1 MRHTGSA
8 ADAEELLRNHQSKI
22 GKGLRRVKSKRQAEI
37 LRIIEEVDVETQ
49 DQLLSE
55 LKARGVS
62 STQATISRDIKELH
76 LIKELTSY
84 GTYKYVVSGRK
95 TSLNF
100 AGRLRTIFKEGV
112 TSFDRAQ
119 NIVVLKT
126 MPGLASAA
134 CAAIDGM
141 EISGLVGSLAG
152 DDTALLIMR
161 DNEKAASFC
170 EEIHTMLN

>member
-8 ADAEELLRNHQSKI
+8 ADAEELLRNHQSEI

-49 DQLLSE
+49 DQLLAE

-62 STQATISRDIKELH
+62 STQATISRAIKELH

>member
-1 MRHTGSA
+1 M
-8 ADAEELLRNHQSKI
+8 
-22 GKGLRRVKSKRQAEI
+22 KSNRQQEI
-37 LRIIEEVDVETQ
+37 LRIIEERDVETQ

-55 LKARGVS
+55 LKERGVY

-84 GTYKYVVSGRK
+84 GTYKYAVSDRK
-95 TSLNF
+95 ASLNI

-126 MPGLASAA
+126 MPGLASTA

-141 EISGLVGSLAG
+141 EIDDLVGTLGG
-152 DDTALLIMR
+152 DDTAILIMR
-161 DNEKAASFC
+161 TDEAAEAFC
-170 EEIHTMLN
+170 GEIHKMLK